1 MAPIRLDQVN
11 LVVRDVEASRA
22 FYARLGL
29 DFGDERDPVWS
40 AHHVSARHG
49 DEHATRR
56 RPGQHDLRSRSG
68 TRAGPGGSGAV
79 LGFKVDTRAEVDA
92 LVAALAAE
100 GVPVQQDPY
109 DAFWGARYAVVSD
122 PDGNAVGIM
131 SPVDRGLPPPATV
144 AFVSAPPPTRR
155 STWWSRS
162 PPAAATSTSTTTR
175 GT

>member
-1 MAPIRLDQVN
+1 MTPIRLDQVN
-11 LVVRDVEASRA
+11 LVVRDVEGSRA

-40 AHHVSARHG
+40 AHHVSARQG
-49 DEHATRR
+49 EGTPLDV
-56 RPGQHDLRSRSG
+56 DLDSRTFARQWNEG
-68 TRAGPGGSGAV
+68 WAGGIGAV

-109 DAFWGARYAVVSD
+109 DAFWGARYAIVSD

-131 SPVDRGLPPPATV
+131 SPVDAACRRPA
-144 AFVSAPPPTRR
+144 PTP
-155 STWWSRS
+155 S
-162 PPAAATSTSTTTR
+162 
-175 GT
+175 

>member
-22 FYARLGL
+22 FYSRLGL
-29 DFGDERDPVWS
+29 DFGDEHDPVWS
-40 AHHVSARHG
+40 AHHVSALHG
-49 DEHATRR
+49 ESTPLDV
-56 RPGQHDLRSRSG
+56 DLDSSTFAAQWNEG
-68 TRAGPGGSGAV
+68 WAGGSGAV

-131 SPVDRGLPPPATV
+131 SPVDAALRRPPP
-144 AFVSAPPPTRR
+144 
-155 STWWSRS
+155 S
-162 PPAAATSTSTTTR
+162 PA
-175 GT
+175 